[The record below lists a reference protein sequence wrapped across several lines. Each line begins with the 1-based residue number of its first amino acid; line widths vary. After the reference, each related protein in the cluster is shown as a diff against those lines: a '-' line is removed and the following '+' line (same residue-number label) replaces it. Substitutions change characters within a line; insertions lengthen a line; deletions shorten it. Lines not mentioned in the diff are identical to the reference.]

1 MTALKVIG
9 IILLIFILI
18 GFLRVGA
25 LMQFGDELHVQ
36 LSVGPFRFTLLPAKE
51 KKETPKKKAKE
62 KKPKSEGEEAKQKKK
77 PSLPK
82 PTKEELR
89 DLITTALSALKE
101 TAKRTCKRLRID
113 PLEILIVFGGT
124 DPADIAQTYGY
135 ASAAMWGCDAAP

>member
-25 LMQFGDELHVQ
+25 LMQFGDELRVQ

-89 DLITTALSALKE
+89 DLITTRRQRNA
-101 TAKRTCKRLRID
+101 
-113 PLEILIVFGGT
+113 P
-124 DPADIAQTYGY
+124 
-135 ASAAMWGCDAAP
+135 ASAFASTRWKFSSSSAARTPRISRRPTAMRAPRCGV

>member
-25 LMQFGDELHVQ
+25 LMRFGDELRVQ

-89 DLITTALSALKE
+89 DLITTALSAHSMRQRN
-101 TAKRTCKRLRID
+101 A
-113 PLEILIVFGGT
+113 P
-124 DPADIAQTYGY
+124 
-135 ASAAMWGCDAAP
+135 ASAFASTRWKFSSSSAARTPRISRRPTAMRAPRCGV

>member
-25 LMQFGDELHVQ
+25 LMQFGDELRVQ

-62 KKPKSEGEEAKQKKK
+62 KKPKSEGEEAKQKNK
-77 PSLPK
+77 PSLP
-82 PTKEELR
+82 PPPVRR
-89 DLITTALSALKE
+89 DTWFPV
-101 TAKRTCKRLRID
+101 R
-113 PLEILIVFGGT
+113 
-124 DPADIAQTYGY
+124 
-135 ASAAMWGCDAAP
+135 